1 MSSNI
6 DELLNQI
13 PIDQL
18 AGKLGVSEDE
28 TKQAVSQAL
37 PALVGGMAENAKDP
51 LGAASLEK
59 ALGQH
64 DGTLLEGGID
74 LDQVDT
80 VDGEKIVKNVFGDN
94 EEAVVNQLGGLGG
107 GAGTMAVAA
116 ADAGAAADV
125 LPRQVAAAGVAEV
138 VAAGSATS
146 SAGCSAAAV
155 AAEMPVAAGMGD
167 IGDVLGGLLGGGKK

>member
-13 PIDQL
+13 PLDQL
-18 AGKLGVSEDE
+18 AGKLGLSEDE
-28 TKQAVSQAL
+28 TKKAVSQAL

-64 DGTLLEGGID
+64 DGKLLEGGID

-94 EEAVVNQLGGLGG
+94 EEAVVNKLGGLGG
-107 GAGTMAVAA
+107 GAGTMASLLPMLAPLLMSFLGKSGGGGGGGGLGDILGGLLGGGGGGG
-116 ADAGAAADV
+116 DAGGGG
-125 LPRQVAAAGVAEV
+125 L
-138 VAAGSATS
+138 
-146 SAGCSAAAV
+146 
-155 AAEMPVAAGMGD
+155 GD